1 VFYDPA
7 TMPDDV
13 PTSLAAL
20 EARVRRDLALIAYP
34 EHEWVPPRVTDA
46 GEPVLDVLIVGAGQ
60 GGQAIA
66 TGLLRERV
74 SNILVIDRAPRG
86 AEGPW
91 RGYARMRTLR
101 SWKTVTGPDLGIP
114 SLTFQS
120 WFEAQHGAAAFERLG
135 KIDKGDWQDY
145 LLWLREVLGL
155 PVRNGVELVA
165 LSPDG
170 EHVRAR
176 LREAGVESS
185 LVARKVVLAMGI
197 EASGR
202 WWMPENVAA
211 LPPRFRA
218 HTADDIDFTRLAG
231 RRVAVLGAGASAFDN
246 AATAL
251 EHGAA
256 EVRLFCRRA
265 ELQRVQPYKA
275 ISYPGFLRHFGT
287 LDDATRWRFANYLL
301 DVREALPIETWNR
314 CTRHANFHV
323 HTGSPWEAVDQRGEA
338 VAIRTPAGE
347 FVVDFLICGTGFVL
361 DPAARVELGPA
372 AAQVATWADRYTP
385 PPDEANPRLN
395 GAPYLGPGHELTE
408 KTPGAAPFLRNIHAF
423 DFGATVSFGPSGSS
437 INAMK
442 FAVPRVVDAITR
454 ELFQADSAAHYRR
467 LRDYQEP
474 EFPLEFARDAGA
486 Q

>member
-1 VFYDPA
+1 
-7 TMPDDV
+7 MSDDV
-13 PTSLAAL
+13 PTSLGAL

-34 EHEWVPPRVTDA
+34 EIEWVPAHVTAA

-66 TGLLRERV
+66 SALLRERV

-101 SWKTVTGPDLGIP
+101 SWKTVTGPDLGVP

-120 WFEAQHGAAAFERLG
+120 WYEAQHGAAAFERLD

-145 LLWLREVLGL
+145 LLWLRDVLGL
-155 PVRNGVELVA
+155 PVRNGVELVELA
-165 LSPDG
+165 PEGDW
-170 EHVRAR
+170 VRAR
-176 LREAGVESS
+176 VREAGAESS

-197 EASGR
+197 ERSGR
-202 WWMPENVAA
+202 WWMPDHVAA
-211 LPPRFRA
+211 LPPQLRA
-218 HTADDIDFTRLAG
+218 HTADDIDFARLAG

-256 EVRLFCRRA
+256 EVRLFCRRP

-275 ISYPGFLRHFGT
+275 ISHAGFLRHFGS
-287 LDDATRWRFANYLL
+287 LDDATRWRCANHLL
-301 DVREALPIETWNR
+301 ELREALPIETWER
-314 CTRHANFHV
+314 CTIHRNFHL
-323 HTGSPWEAVDQRGEA
+323 HTGSPWEAVEVRGEA
-338 VAIRTPAGE
+338 VAIRTPRGE
-347 FVVDFLICGTGFVL
+347 FLADFLICGTGFVFDL
-361 DPAARVELGPA
+361 AARTELGPA

-385 PPDEANPRLN
+385 PPAEANPRLAC
-395 GAPYLGPGHELTE
+395 APYLGPGLELLE
-408 KTPGAAPFLRNIHAF
+408 REPGSAPFLRHVHLF

-454 ELFQADSAAHYRR
+454 ALFAADAAEHYRR
-467 LRDYQEP
+467 LRDYRAP
-474 EFPLEFARDAGA
+474 EFPLEFARDARTR
-486 Q
+486 